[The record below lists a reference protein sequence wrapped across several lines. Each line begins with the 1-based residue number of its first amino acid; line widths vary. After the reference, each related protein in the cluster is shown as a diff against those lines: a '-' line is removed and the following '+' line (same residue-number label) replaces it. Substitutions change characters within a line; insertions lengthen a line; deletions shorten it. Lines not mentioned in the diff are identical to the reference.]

1 MGFVG
6 YNIKTHMEIK
16 EELPWTPLSGHIA
29 LDFANTADWHA
40 SEQPEELLNSYVDL
54 VNWSY
59 DFDILDNRI
68 REALLVL
75 AANQPEKAASSLEYA
90 HYLRE
95 ALYRIFSAISRE
107 IEPAIED
114 LEFLKNSLIQAV
126 AAARIQ
132 PAQGSFSLNWNPD
145 PPDMEQMLW
154 PITYAAMDLLLSTD
168 LAQIGQCADDR
179 GCGIIFIDTSRNHS
193 RRWCRMES
201 CGNRAKAQRYYR
213 RKGSN
218 AQSD

>member
-1 MGFVG
+1 
-6 YNIKTHMEIK
+6 MEIK
-16 EELPWTPLSGHIA
+16 EELPWTLQSGHIA

-54 VNWSY
+54 VNWSH
-59 DFDILDNRI
+59 DFDILDSRF
-68 REALLVL
+68 RDALLDK

-90 HYLRE
+90 QYLRE
-95 ALYRIFSAISRE
+95 ALYRIFSAISGHM
-107 IEPAIED
+107 EPAIED
-114 LEFLKNSLIQAV
+114 LEFLKNSFIQAV

-132 PAQGSFSLNWNPD
+132 PALGSFSLDWNPE

-193 RRWCRMES
+193 RKWCRMES
-201 CGNRAKAQRYYR
+201 CGNRAKAQRHYQ
-213 RKGSN
+213 RKGAL
-218 AQSD
+218 AQE

>member
-1 MGFVG
+1 
-6 YNIKTHMEIK
+6 MEIK
-16 EELPWTPLSGHIA
+16 EELPWTLQSGHIA

-54 VNWSY
+54 VNWSH
-59 DFDILDNRI
+59 DFDILDSRF
-68 REALLVL
+68 RDALLDK

-90 HYLRE
+90 QYLRE
-95 ALYRIFSAISRE
+95 ALYRIFSAISGHM
-107 IEPAIED
+107 EPAIED
-114 LEFLKNSLIQAV
+114 LEFLKNSFIQAV
-126 AAARIQ
+126 AAAMIR

-193 RRWCRMES
+193 RKWCRMES
-201 CGNRAKAQRYYR
+201 CGNRAKAQRHYQ
-213 RKGSN
+213 RKGAL
-218 AQSD
+218 AQE